1 MHGCQKVSASI
12 VVDAESGRI
21 GSEIGPNVQP
31 SILLF
36 DETMTHHDAAANSS
50 PPHATG
56 LFRFHPLTWPADRQ
70 DE

>member
-36 DETMTHHDAAANSS
+36 
-50 PPHATG
+50 
-56 LFRFHPLTWPADRQ
+56 R
-70 DE
+70 